1 MHAKNGTR
9 RLTLVFASL
18 LLTITLGLADG
29 IVIAQ
34 EETSPENVTVQIVET
49 VIGDHHIRYPQLTGM
64 ADEATQQ
71 AINDRIV
78 EQAKITQRMVT
89 LATIASGG
97 TGLDVDTQT
106 YLGGGIFSAVISA
119 KGVMENGRSGHE
131 YTAVCVELATGEP
144 VTLDQ
149 LFSDPENAVTM
160 MESTLETTY
169 LDELSSYLTNSNVTP
184 LPTDS
189 FTLDA
194 DGITFYYP
202 YRQFAML
209 SEYSG
214 AAQFT
219 YDELAAYLRTDA
231 EGLPA
236 RLEALPVSRT
246 DTEILQAVKQAVSSG
261 SLPHI
266 PVVLGN
272 EMTDVIAQ
280 YRLLREPDQYPGG
293 RYYQLEAPVFREVL
307 VLSDAIT
314 TGYEHSKVKGLQSR
328 RTNLFGIQTGV
339 TTRADWLKILGEPD
353 TTVAFDENLA
363 YSYGYPAGT
372 ADYYQYGD
380 YRLQLY
386 ADAEDLLY
394 TITLT
399 E

>member
-1 MHAKNGTR
+1 MHLKNGTKKMAA
-9 RLTLVFASL
+9 VFASL
-18 LLTITLGLADG
+18 LLTITFGLANG
-29 IVIAQ
+29 SAIAQ
-34 EETSPENVTVQIVET
+34 EETSPENITVQVVET
-49 VIGDHHIRYPQLTGM
+49 VIGDHYIRYPQLVGM
-64 ADEATQQ
+64 ADEAVQQ

-78 EQAKITQRMVT
+78 EQAKISQRMVT
-89 LATIASGG
+89 LATLTPGG
-97 TGLDVDTQT
+97 TGLDVDTQS
-106 YLGGGIFSAVISA
+106 YLGGGIFSAMISA

-131 YTAVCVELATGEP
+131 YTALCVELATGEP
-144 VTLDQ
+144 VTLDE
-149 LFSDPENAVTM
+149 LFSDPESAVSM
-160 MESTLETTY
+160 METTLETTY
-169 LDELSSYLTNSNVTP
+169 LDELSSYLTNSNLTP

-214 AAQFT
+214 AVQFT
-219 YDELAAYLRTDA
+219 YDELAAYLRTDP

-236 RLEALPVSRT
+236 RLQVLPANRT
-246 DTEILQAVKQAVSSG
+246 DAEIQQAVKQAVSDG
-261 SLPHI
+261 VLPHI
-266 PVVLGN
+266 PVALGD
-272 EMTDVIAQ
+272 EMTDVVAL

-293 RYYQLEAPVFREVL
+293 RYYQLEAPMFREVL
-307 VLSDAIT
+307 VLSDAIAS
-314 TGYEHSKVKGLQSR
+314 GYEHSKVLGLQTR

-339 TTRADWLKILGEPD
+339 TFRPEWLSILGEPD

-372 ADYYQYGD
+372 ADYYQYGN

-386 ADAEDLLY
+386 ADADELLY
-394 TITLT
+394 AITLT